1 MFVSNK
7 GKRESFR
14 KPNKRRSYLSGQNSV
29 GFSSPWSPL
38 CFMTILL
45 CHVTS
50 WSFLRAETMSSYV
63 SIQGPWKFMVTSQI
77 LTHLDCWLKANNF
90 WGQRGKTT
98 RLSCCILKSSSRSKW
113 ILGIWAAACVC
124 CPRQKC
130 TWREML
136 NDNSCNHPCLKGC
149 YCPQK
154 YRQQHLTGN
163 NKTKRKGGTTAHP
176 G

>member
-1 MFVSNK
+1 MTQWDFH
-7 GKRESFR
+7 
-14 KPNKRRSYLSGQNSV
+14 
-29 GFSSPWSPL
+29 PL
-38 CFMTILL
+38 DRPCVLWPFPVMT
-45 CHVTS
+45 HD
-50 WSFLRAETMSSYV
+50 FLRAGIMSSYV

-77 LTHLDCWLKANNF
+77 LTHLDCWVKANNF
-90 WGQRGKTT
+90 WGQWGKTT

-136 NDNSCNHPCLKGC
+136 NDDSCNHPCLKGC

-154 YRQQHLTGN
+154 YRQQHPTGK
-163 NKTKRKGGTTAHP
+163 NKKKKREKELLLILANI
-176 G
+176 